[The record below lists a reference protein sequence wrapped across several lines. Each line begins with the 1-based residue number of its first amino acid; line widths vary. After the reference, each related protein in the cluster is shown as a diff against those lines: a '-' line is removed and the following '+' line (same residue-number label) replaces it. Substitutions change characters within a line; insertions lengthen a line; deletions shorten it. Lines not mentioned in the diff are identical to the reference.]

1 MWKAE
6 ECCEC
11 QRSVCCVESPPH
23 LNRVNFATSQVW
35 AEDVID
41 RLLRGVRMAGRGEGP
56 EGPQWPSAALQRCG
70 QGDTEKGR
78 TEPAAAA
85 ALLGLQRRN

>member
-56 EGPQWPSAALQRCG
+56 EGPAAERCSPEVTQRKAGRSLLPLQRC
-70 QGDTEKGR
+70 
-78 TEPAAAA
+78 
-85 ALLGLQRRN
+85 